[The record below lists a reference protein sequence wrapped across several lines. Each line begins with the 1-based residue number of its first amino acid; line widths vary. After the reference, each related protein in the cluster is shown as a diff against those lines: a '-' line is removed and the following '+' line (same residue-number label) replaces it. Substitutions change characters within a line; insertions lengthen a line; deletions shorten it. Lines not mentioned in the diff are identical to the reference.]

1 MHALEILRDTALA
14 TGTIALLCGAG
25 LVAAQTIHRQV
36 DAAGHITYSDIA
48 GEPAPASRRPGAAE
62 VRHALDN
69 ETAISSR
76 SAAAIDAEEAERRLA
91 RSKLQRAEG
100 ESPLA
105 GEREPGG
112 SRALNHRYWQR
123 QEKLLRRVDEAQR
136 RVDETRPA
144 RRERHRAAN

>member
-1 MHALEILRDTALA
+1 MHALVLRDAVLA
-14 TGTIALLCGAG
+14 TGTVALLCGAEHI
-25 LVAAQTIHRQV
+25 AAQAIHRQV

-48 GEPAPASRRPGAAE
+48 GEPVPASRRPGAAE
-62 VRHALDN
+62 VQHALDN

-91 RSKLQRAEG
+91 RSRLQRAEG

-105 GEREPGG
+105 GEREPGSSG
-112 SRALNHRYWQR
+112 ALNHRYWQR

-144 RRERHRAAN
+144 QRQRHRAAN